1 MPARKITQPTLDPM
15 RYLKARG
22 PKWHYVR
29 RVPAHFA
36 LIDNRGTIQVSL
48 KTSSVDVAKLRR
60 DALERA
66 DDLFWQG
73 LALNDPAKSSHAQYA
88 AAKARAIAL
97 GFEYKAAAEI
107 AETSSI
113 EEIIRRVA
121 AATAAPRD
129 EIAVLGGAGEPRLT
143 VRQALTLY
151 TEEIAADELQ
161 GMSKTQ
167 VKKWTEIK
175 NNAVEQFVT
184 VVSDKP
190 LLDITRD
197 DAHKFHRYYLD
208 RVKARELS
216 GNTANRQFGNMR
228 KLFREYTKYMQID
241 VQNPFEKLSYADPKR
256 HRKIV
261 PPFETAYIEST
272 FLKGEALRGLNRE
285 ARLIFLAM
293 VETGCRPSELCNI
306 RPENIHLDAAVP
318 YISVTFVEDRR
329 LKTENSV
336 RKVPLVGVSLEA
348 MKRAKNG
355 FPRYLDKESNFSAAA
370 MKFLRENHL
379 LPTRNHRVYSL
390 RHSYEKRML
399 EGGLNDEF
407 RRRMLGHDTNRP
419 EYGDGGSLAWR
430 AEQMAGIALPF
441 EKSVLDGS

>member
-1 MPARKITQPTLDPM
+1 MKRCILRITQPKLDPM
-15 RYLKARG
+15 RYLSARG
-22 PKWHYVR
+22 SKWSYVR
-29 RVPAHFA
+29 RVPGHFS
-36 LIDNRGTIQVSL
+36 LLDDRGTIRVSL

-73 LALNDPAKSSHAQYA
+73 LAINDQAQASHAQYA

-97 GFEYKAAAEI
+97 GFEYKAAADI
-107 AETSSI
+107 AETSTV
-113 EEIIRRVA
+113 EEIIRRITA
-121 AATAAPRD
+121 AAAAPRD
-129 EIAVLGGAGEPRLT
+129 ADAAIGLADEPQLT
-143 VRQALTLY
+143 VRQVLTLY

-161 GMSKTQ
+161 GMSETQ
-167 VKKWTEIK
+167 VRKWGEIK
-175 NNAVEQFVT
+175 LNAVEQFCTIVG
-184 VVSDKP
+184 DKA

-197 DAHKFHRYYLD
+197 DAHKFHRHYLD
-208 RVKARELS
+208 RVKSRDLS

-261 PPFETAYIEST
+261 PPFETAYIRDT
-272 FLKGEALRGLNRE
+272 FLKGEALRGLNRG

-318 YISVTFVEDRR
+318 YLSVTFVDDRR

-355 FPRYLDKESNFSAAA
+355 FPRYLDKEGNFSNAA
-370 MKFLRENHL
+370 MKFLRENEL
-379 LPTRNHRVYSL
+379 LPTVNHRVYSI

-399 EGGLNDEF
+399 EGGMDDEF
-407 RRRMLGHDTNRP
+407 RRRTLGHDTNRP
-419 EYGDGGSLAWR
+419 EYGDGGALTWR
-430 AEQMAGIALPF
+430 AEQMERIALTF
-441 EKSVLDGS
+441 DKAIFD

>member
-1 MPARKITQPTLDPM
+1 MPPRKRIIQPQLDPM

-29 RVPAHFA
+29 RVPGHFS
-36 LIDNRGTIQVSL
+36 LLDDRGTIQVSL

-73 LALNDPAKSSHAQYA
+73 LVADQPSHAQYA

-97 GFEYKAAAEI
+97 GFEYKAAADI
-107 AETSSI
+107 AASSTV
-113 EEIIRRVA
+113 EEIIRRITA
-121 AATAAPRD
+121 AAAAPRD
-129 EIAVLGGAGEPRLT
+129 EIAALGGADEPRLT
-143 VRQALTLY
+143 VRQVLTLY
-151 TEEIAADELQ
+151 SEEIAADELQ
-161 GMSKTQ
+161 GMSETQ
-167 VKKWTEIK
+167 VRKWGEIK
-175 NNAVEQFVT
+175 SNAVEQFCAIVG
-184 VVSDKP
+184 DKA

-197 DAHKFHRYYLD
+197 DAHKFHRHYLD
-208 RVKARELS
+208 RVKARDLS

-261 PPFETAYIEST
+261 PPFETAYIRDT
-272 FLKGEALRGLNRE
+272 FLKGEALHGLNRE

-318 YISVTFVEDRR
+318 YLSVTFVDDRR
-329 LKTENSV
+329 LKTENSARV
-336 RKVPLVGVSLEA
+336 VPLVGVSLEA

-355 FPRYLDKESNFSAAA
+355 FPRYFDKESNFSAAA
-370 MKFLRENHL
+370 MKFLRENEL
-379 LPTRNHRVYSL
+379 LPTVNHRVYSL

-399 EGGLNDEF
+399 EGGMDDEF
-407 RRRMLGHDTNRP
+407 RRRTLGHDTNRP
-419 EYGDGGSLAWR
+419 EYGDGGALTWR
-430 AEQMAGIALPF
+430 AEQMGRIALPF
-441 EKSVLDGS
+441 DKGIFD